1 MKRFL
6 LALMLIAN
14 GMVWAQ
20 PNKNQA
26 QVDSLIARIGT
37 LKASPERVDEM
48 VLTGLLLRKF
58 DMENARAYAD
68 KALAEA
74 QQLDYLKGEGN
85 AYNLLG
91 ILKYYTSEL
100 DSAEHYQL
108 KAIAIRL
115 EANDTLGL
123 AKAYI
128 DLGNIAADRG
138 NLNKAIEQYLTAQPY
153 IVAAKDTQQL
163 ANLYANI
170 GSIFHEQKDY
180 EKTLEYNFKAL
191 DYKEHMAPNGLAV
204 VYNNIALVYKHQE
217 RYEEALSYSFK
228 SLELKESLQYL
239 RGIAGSYNTIGS
251 IYLKTNQLDS
261 ASAYYHRAIELY
273 RSINDKYG
281 LGMAL
286 GGKGDVLFKQGKHGD
301 AKKMYLDALPLAEAE
316 GLLTLQRD
324 VNLALAEVYEAD
336 GDYNQA
342 LDARKKYEAAKDSVV
357 NEETNDRI
365 AELMTQFETVQKEQ
379 ELKLKQIELERQQE
393 INKFQTIGFG
403 VVVLF
408 LLLAGGLYFSRNRI
422 KQKAELADAIAREQ
436 KIRFKAVID
445 AQEQE
450 RKRVAQDLH
459 DGLGQLLSTARLN
472 VSALEDSLDPTDT
485 ESDKIWLNALSLIDE
500 SVQEVRNV
508 SHNMMPSALIRL
520 GLVAALREQVAK
532 INRAGKI
539 TVKLEIAGMETRM
552 DEAVEITLYRV
563 VQEVLNNAIK
573 HSNANE
579 IVVSINR
586 GHGKLELGIKDD
598 GVGLDLQLIK
608 RSTGIGWQNIYSRV
622 ELINGVIG
630 MNSSPGAGT
639 NVHVLVPAA

>member
-6 LALMLIAN
+6 LALLLLATTMA
-14 GMVWAQ
+14 WAQ
-20 PNKNQA
+20 PDKNKA
-26 QVDSLIARIGT
+26 QVDSLVNRIQS
-37 LKASPERVDEM
+37 LKASPDRVDEM
-48 VLTGLLLRKF
+48 VLVGLLLRKN
-58 DMENARAYAD
+58 DMTNARRYAD

-74 QQLDYLKGEGN
+74 QKIDYLKGEGD

-100 DSAEHYQL
+100 DSAEYYQL
-108 KAIAIRL
+108 KCIAIMA
-115 EANDTLGL
+115 EVKDTLELG
-123 AKAYI
+123 KAYI
-128 DLGNIAADRG
+128 DLGNIAADQG

-153 IVAAKDTQQL
+153 IVAAKDSQQL

-170 GSIFHEQKDY
+170 GSIFHEQKDF
-180 EKTLEYNFKAL
+180 EKTLEYYFKAL
-191 DYKEHMAPNGLAV
+191 DLKDKMSPNGLAV
-204 VYNNIALVYKHQE
+204 VYNNISLVYKDQE

-228 SLELKESLQYL
+228 SLEIKEQLQYQ
-239 RGIAGSYNTIGS
+239 RGIAGSYTTIGA
-251 IYLKTNQLDS
+251 IYLKINQIDS
-261 ASAYYHRAIELY
+261 ASAYYERAIELY
-273 RSINDKYG
+273 RSIGDKYG

-286 GGKGDVLFKQGKHGD
+286 GGKGDVLFKQGNHGE
-301 AKKMYLDALPLAEAE
+301 AMKNYLEALPLAEEE

-324 VNLALAEVYEAD
+324 VNLSLADVYEAD
-336 GDYNQA
+336 GDYSQA
-342 LDARKKYEAAKDSVV
+342 LQARKKYEAAKDSVI

-365 AELMTQFETVQKEQ
+365 AELITQFETVQKEQ

-393 INKFQTIGFG
+393 INKFQMVGFG
-403 VVVLF
+403 AVVVF

-472 VSALEDSLDPTDT
+472 VSALEDSLDPNDD

-520 GLVAALREQVAK
+520 GLVAALREQIAK

-539 TVKLEIAGMETRM
+539 AVTFEVVGMDVRM
-552 DEAVEITLYRV
+552 EEAVEITLYRV
-563 VQEVLNNAIK
+563 IQEVLNNAIK
-573 HSNANE
+573 HSNAHE
-579 IVVSINR
+579 IVVRIARAN
-586 GHGKLELGIKDD
+586 GKLEVGIKDD
-598 GVGLDLQLIK
+598 GTGLDLQLIK
-608 RSTGIGWQNIYSRV
+608 RSSGIGWKNIYSRV
-622 ELINGVIG
+622 ELINGVID
-630 MNSSPGAGT
+630 MNSSPGLGT
-639 NVHVLVPAA
+639 NIQVMVPAA

>member
-1 MKRFL
+1 MKHFI
-6 LALMLIAN
+6 LALMLLATS
-14 GMVWAQ
+14 MAWAQ

-26 QVDSLIARIGT
+26 QIDSLTARIKT
-37 LKASPERVDEM
+37 LPASPERVDEM

-58 DMENARAYAD
+58 DMAKARAYAD

-74 QQLDYLKGEGN
+74 QKIDYLKGEGN

-108 KAIAIRL
+108 KAIGIRL

-170 GSIFHEQKDY
+170 GSIFHEQKNY
-180 EKTLEYNFKAL
+180 EKTLEYYFKAL
-191 DYKEHMAPNGLAV
+191 DYKDKMAPNGLAV
-204 VYNNIALVYKHQE
+204 VYNNIALVYKDQE

-228 SLELKESLQYL
+228 SLTLKQDLQYL

-261 ASAYYHRAIELY
+261 ASAYYQRAIELY

-286 GGKGDVLFKQGKHGD
+286 GGKGDVLFKQGKHAD
-301 AKKMYLDALPLAEAE
+301 AKMSYLEALPLAETE

-324 VNLALAEVYEAD
+324 VNLALAQVYEAD
-336 GDYNQA
+336 GNYNEA

-365 AELMTQFETVQKEQ
+365 SELMTQFETVQKEQ
-379 ELKLKQIELERQQE
+379 ELKLKQIELERQEE
-393 INKFQTIGFG
+393 INKFQMVSFG

-408 LLLAGGLYFSRNRI
+408 LLLAGGLFFSRNRV
-422 KQKAELADAIAREQ
+422 KQKAELADAIAHEQ

-472 VSALEDSLDPTDT
+472 VSALEDSLDPTDS

-508 SHNMMPSALIRL
+508 SHNIMPSALIRL

-539 TVKLEIAGMETRM
+539 SVKLEIAGMETRL

-563 VQEVLNNAIK
+563 VQEVMNNAIK
-573 HSNANE
+573 HSNAKE

-586 GHGKLELGIKDD
+586 AHGKLEVGIKDD
-598 GVGLDLQLIK
+598 GIGLDLQLIK

-622 ELINGVIG
+622 ELINGVID

-639 NVHVLVPAA
+639 NVQVLVPAA

>member
-1 MKRFL
+1 ML
-6 LALMLIAN
+6 LAS
-14 GMVWAQ
+14 GMAWAQ

-58 DMENARAYAD
+58 DMDNARAYAD

-74 QQLDYLKGEGN
+74 QQLEYLKGEGN

-100 DSAEHYQL
+100 DSSEYYQL

-115 EANDTLGL
+115 EADDTLGL

-138 NLNKAIEQYLTAQPY
+138 NLNKAIEQYLTAQSY

-170 GSIFHEQKDY
+170 GSVFHEQKNY
-180 EKTLEYNFKAL
+180 EKTLEYYFKAL
-191 DYKEHMAPNGLAV
+191 DYKDKMAPNGLAV
-204 VYNNIALVYKHQE
+204 VYNNIALVYKDQE
-217 RYEEALSYSFK
+217 RYEEALAYSFK
-228 SLELKESLQYL
+228 SLALKQDLQYL

-251 IYLKTNQLDS
+251 IYLKMNQLDS
-261 ASAYYHRAIELY
+261 ASTYYDRAVELY
-273 RSINDKYG
+273 GSISDKYG

-286 GGKGDVLFKQGKHGD
+286 GGKGDVLFKQGNHGD
-301 AKKMYLDALPLAEAE
+301 AKKSYLDALPLAEAE
-316 GLLTLQRD
+316 GLFTLQRD
-324 VNLALAEVYEAD
+324 VNLALAQVYEAD
-336 GDYNQA
+336 GEYGQA

-357 NEETNDRI
+357 NEETNERI

-379 ELKLKQIELERQQE
+379 ELKLKQIELERQEE
-393 INKFQTIGFG
+393 INKFQMVGFG
-403 VVVLF
+403 AVVLF
-408 LLLAGGLYFSRNRI
+408 LLLAGGLFFSRNRI

-472 VSALEDSLDPTDT
+472 VSALEDSLDPTDS

-539 TVKLEIAGMETRM
+539 AVKLEIAGMETRL

-563 VQEVLNNAIK
+563 VQEVMNNAIK
-573 HSNANE
+573 HSNAKE

-586 GHGKLELGIKDD
+586 ANGKLEVGIKDD

-622 ELINGVIG
+622 ELINGIID

-639 NVHVLVPAA
+639 NVQVLVPAA